1 MTKFYTSSTGLNNWE
16 SDFLRIGLLKPG
28 QSTNVTIPDG
38 RKVCIYDV
46 KAVFDDG
53 DTLEDYKI
61 NICELGR
68 YTFTEN
74 SDL

>member
-1 MTKFYTSSTGLNNWE
+1 MTEFYTSPTGLNNWD
-16 SDFLRIGLLKPG
+16 SDFLRIGLLKPD
-28 QSTNVTIPDG
+28 QSRNVTILDG
-38 RKVCIYDV
+38 RKVCTYDV

-68 YTFTEN
+68 YTLTEN
-74 SDL
+74 

>member
-1 MTKFYTSSTGLNNWE
+1 
-16 SDFLRIGLLKPG
+16 LRIGLLKPG

-68 YTFTEN
+68 YTFTE
-74 SDL
+74 S